1 MKMKIIA
8 IGKKHEKWVAGG
20 IEMFEKRLKKPF
32 EVEWQILAHSNF
44 TEEKAREEET
54 LRILEKCDTI

>member
-8 IGKKHEKWVAGG
+8 IGKKHEKWVASG

-32 EVEWQILAHSNF
+32 EVEWQILAHFGAFEFCRRKSS
-44 TEEKAREEET
+44 
-54 LRILEKCDTI
+54 